1 MPNTP
6 VLEAGEA
13 MPAAFLGRFSRRALL
28 GAIASIPA
36 IRGAAAAHVSPQP
49 APLPSQEEL
58 LQAYSEWLFFDRLLL
73 MRDIY
78 PGERNPY
85 RQTALVP
92 CNTLA
97 AHYHFPLR

>member
-1 MPNTP
+1 DVNNHQP
-6 VLEAGEA
+6 A
-13 MPAAFLGRFSRRALL
+13 MTAPSQRICRTLSTL
-28 GAIASIPA
+28 P

-58 LQAYSEWLFFDRLLL
+58 LQAYSEWLFFERLLL

>member
-6 VLEAGEA
+6 LLEAGEGYGRCL
-13 MPAAFLGRFSRRALL
+13 PFRRFSRALL

-49 APLPSQEEL
+49 APLPSEEEL
-58 LQAYSEWLFFDRLLL
+58 LQAYSEWLFFERLLL

-78 PGERNPY
+78 PRERNPY